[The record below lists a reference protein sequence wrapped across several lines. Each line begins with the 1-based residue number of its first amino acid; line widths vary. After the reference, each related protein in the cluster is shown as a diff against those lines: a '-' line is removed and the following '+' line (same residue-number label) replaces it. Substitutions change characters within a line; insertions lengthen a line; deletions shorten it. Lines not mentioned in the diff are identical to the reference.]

1 MFRLEA
7 MSKNQLAEPPMAAPS
22 ETATEYDPAARAR
35 RVALIKALEET
46 TGTRVISYVTGDRPT
61 LQTVLAGDAHS
72 LIYSHLAELDRS
84 NPSATRDQRRLGMFL
99 YTAGGVTTASWGV
112 VNLIRDFADS
122 FTVFVPYKALS
133 AGTLVALGADTLHI
147 TRLGQL
153 SPVDPSLNSPYNPA
167 APGQVPGA
175 PPQFLPVSVE
185 AVMGYISL
193 AKEVGLKGD
202 EALST
207 VLKSLTDKVHPLA
220 LGDVYRSREQ
230 ITTLAS
236 RLLKMGK
243 RELTALQIESIVET
257 LTKRLGSH
265 DYLINRSEAK
275 ELLGGWVKD
284 PTPEV
289 EKIMMNLY
297 REYADLMKLNSPY
310 NPDEELGGADER
322 ELAYTRAAIE
332 SANRYD
338 AFTTLRRLKRVTIQ
352 QPGPIPMAVTGHQ
365 QTLIREGWRCFD
377 RSGTD
382 GQ

>member
-1 MFRLEA
+1 
-7 MSKNQLAEPPMAAPS
+7 MSFGQSANSSPSPAAHGNG
-22 ETATEYDPAARAR
+22 EYDPAARAR
-35 RVALIKALEET
+35 RVALIEGLERET
-46 TGTRVISYVTGDRPT
+46 QTRIICYITGDRPT

-72 LIYSHLAELDRS
+72 LIYSHLVDLERS
-84 NPSATRDQRRLGMFL
+84 SATTTREQRRVGMFL
-99 YTAGGVTTASWGV
+99 YTAGGVTTASWGL
-112 VNLIRDFADS
+112 VNLIRDFADT
-122 FTVFVPYKALS
+122 FVVFVPYKALS
-133 AGTLVALGADTLHI
+133 AGTLVALGADNLHI
-147 TRLGQL
+147 THLGQL

-167 APGQVPGA
+167 APGQAPGA

-230 ITTLAS
+230 ITTLAT

-275 ELLGGWVKD
+275 ELLGSWVKD
-284 PTPEV
+284 PSPPA
-289 EKIMMNLY
+289 EKTMMDLY
-297 REYADLMKLNSPY
+297 GEYAELMKLNTPY
-310 NPDEELGGADER
+310 NPDEELGGAEER

-332 SANRYD
+332 SGSRFD
-338 AFTTLRRLKRVTIQ
+338 AFTTVRRLKRVTMT
-352 QPGPIPMAVTGHQ
+352 QPGPVQMVVTGHQ
-365 QTLIREGWRCFD
+365 PTLIREGWKCYD
-377 RSGTD
+377 RGAVRV
-382 GQ
+382 Q